1 MKSPQFTRSEPR
13 KNGFTLVE
21 LLVVIAIIAV
31 LAATGFTVGT
41 GAINKARKLTA
52 ETAASSVATAIEQF
66 YSEYSALPDPGT
78 NTTDQTFTT
87 NGGDGVALLSI
98 LAGKGSG
105 DQNTRGI
112 NFLSIKNAK
121 NGRGG
126 LEYTGDDISAL
137 VDPWGQPYTI
147 VLDYDYDNQLEDIET
162 VDGVDPVTLRGVRVA
177 VWSAGVADLADADA
191 KTLAKT
197 W

>member
-1 MKSPQFTRSEPR
+1 MRSPHPHKTNR
-13 KNGFTLVE
+13 GFTLVE

-52 ETAASSVATAIEQF
+52 ETAAASVVTAIEQF

-78 NTTDQTFTT
+78 NTVDTTFTT
-87 NGGDGVALLSI
+87 DTGSGVALLNI
-98 LAGKGSG
+98 LAGNESTATNP
-105 DQNTRGI
+105 QNTRGI
-112 NFLSIKNAK
+112 NFLSLKNAK

-126 LEYTGDDISAL
+126 LEYSGNDISAL
-137 VDPWGQPYTI
+137 LDPWGQPYNIT
-147 VLDYDYDNQLEDIET
+147 LDYEYDNEIDPT
-162 VDGVDPVTLRGVRVA
+162 TGVTSADQTLRGVRVIA
-177 VWSAGVADLADADA
+177 WSNGVDAGETVDT